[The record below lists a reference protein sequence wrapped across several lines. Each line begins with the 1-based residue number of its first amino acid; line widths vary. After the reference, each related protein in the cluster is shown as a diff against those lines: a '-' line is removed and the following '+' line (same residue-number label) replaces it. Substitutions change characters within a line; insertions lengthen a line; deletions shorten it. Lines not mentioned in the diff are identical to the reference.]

1 MTKSR
6 LTVLIDLDGILI
18 DNIAFEESVTR
29 FIVDRILVLKSVP
42 RHRAVTLWEESLS
55 RERESVKWYDYDHHC
70 SNVGIPA
77 LSMEAHQ
84 QSVGRL
90 RQVPGARGTWDLLIK
105 YSDEVCVVSEAPRWV
120 MEFKLHALGF
130 NGYTTLLSSQDV
142 GKLKSNPD
150 FWLKLKKGLRTSV
163 MLYIDNKIQ
172 NLMSALASMHKLA
185 CIYFDR
191 VEHSMALPDTKRPA
205 DFGEVSSNLA
215 VRVVRD
221 HFELQGLIM
230 KMVTV

>member
-1 MTKSR
+1 
-6 LTVLIDLDGILI
+6 
-18 DNIAFEESVTR
+18 
-29 FIVDRILVLKSVP
+29 
-42 RHRAVTLWEESLS
+42 
-55 RERESVKWYDYDHHC
+55 
-70 SNVGIPA
+70 
-77 LSMEAHQ
+77 
-84 QSVGRL
+84 
-90 RQVPGARGTWDLLIK
+90 
-105 YSDEVCVVSEAPRWV
+105 
-120 MEFKLHALGF
+120 MEFKLNALGF

-142 GKLKSNPD
+142 GILKSNPD

-191 VEHSMALPDTKRPA
+191 VEHSMALPDTIRPA

-221 HFELQGLIM
+221 HFELQSLIM
-230 KMVTV
+230 KMVTF